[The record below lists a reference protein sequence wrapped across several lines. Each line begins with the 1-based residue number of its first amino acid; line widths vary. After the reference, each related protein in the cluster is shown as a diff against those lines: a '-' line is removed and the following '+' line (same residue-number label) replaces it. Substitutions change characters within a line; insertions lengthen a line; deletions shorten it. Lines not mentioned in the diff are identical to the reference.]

1 LTTAA
6 VLLAAGGG
14 TRFVGDQHK
23 LLARVGRRHV
33 IEWSVEA
40 MTKATFDEYIVV
52 VGAADVTSLLPTTV
66 TVVSNPNWAQGQAS
80 SMAAALDYLDG
91 TAHDVA
97 VFGLADQPGVTSA
110 AWDLVRG
117 STADLA
123 RASYGAVPGHPVR
136 IARVLWSAIE
146 RRGDVGARELLR
158 QRSGQVE
165 AIPCDGRPDD
175 IDTVEDLQRWN

>member
-117 STADLA
+117 RPLTW
-123 RASYGAVPGHPVR
+123 P
-136 IARVLWSAIE
+136 
-146 RRGDVGARELLR
+146 
-158 QRSGQVE
+158 
-165 AIPCDGRPDD
+165 GRPMAPCLD
-175 IDTVEDLQRWN
+175 IRFGSLGCCGRQSNDAAMLGPESYCDRGPGRSRRYRVTVGLTT

>member
-1 LTTAA
+1 MTTAA

-14 TRFVGDQHK
+14 TRFAGEQHK
-23 LLARVGRRHV
+23 LLARVGGRHV

-40 MTKATFDEYIVV
+40 MTMATFAEYIVV
-52 VGAADVTSLLPTTV
+52 VGAADVISLLPSTV

-91 TAHDVA
+91 TAHDAA

-110 AWDLVRG
+110 AWDLVG
-117 STADLA
+117 ASTSELA
-123 RASYGAVPGHPVR
+123 RASYDTSLAHPVR
-136 IARVLWSAIE
+136 IARVLWSEIE
-146 RRGDVGARELLR
+146 RTGDAGARELLR